1 MKLCISYKEMRE
13 TIYWLKLLKETDY
26 ITQEQFDSIHADADE
41 LGKILGKI
49 KITMQNKLNS

>member
-1 MKLCISYKEMRE
+1 MRE